1 MSDHWVGWHEQYGD
15 PGSPLNDRLTTVRMR
30 LAQVLDGAAEP
41 VDVLSLC
48 AGDGRDVVPVLAD
61 AERRGLRHRTTL
73 VELSPELVERARV
86 SASEARV
93 DAQLVCAD
101 AGVFGTIEAVVP
113 ADVVLLCGIFGNVT
127 DDDVHHTV
135 AHAGALARRGG
146 TVIWTRHRRTPDLT
160 PSIRRW
166 FEQAGFDELA
176 FDSPGPD
183 AWSVGVHRNVAASAT
198 LPSRRL
204 FTFVR

>member
-1 MSDHWVGWHEQYGD
+1 MSDHWVGWHEQYSD
-15 PGSPLNDRLTTVRMR
+15 PRSPLNDRLDAVRSR

-41 VDVLSLC
+41 VHVLSLC

-61 AERRGLRHRTTL
+61 LGREGVRHRAAL
-73 VELSPELVERARV
+73 VELSPDLAERARV
-86 SASEARV
+86 SAQGSGV
-93 DAQLVCAD
+93 DVEVVCAD
-101 AGVFGTIEAVVP
+101 AGALATVASVAP

-127 DDDVHHTV
+127 DDDVRHTV
-135 AHAGALARRGG
+135 AHAGALVRRSG
-146 TVIWTRHRRTPDLT
+146 TVIWTRHRRAPDLT

-166 FEQAGFDELA
+166 FDEAGFGELA

-183 AWSVGVHRNVAASAT
+183 AWSVGVHRNVAAAAT
-198 LPSRRL
+198 PPSRRL